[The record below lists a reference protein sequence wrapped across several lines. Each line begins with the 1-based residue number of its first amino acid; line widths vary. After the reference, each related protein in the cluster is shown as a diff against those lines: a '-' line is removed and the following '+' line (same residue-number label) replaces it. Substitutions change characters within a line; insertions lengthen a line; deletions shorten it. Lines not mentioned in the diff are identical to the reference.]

1 MNHATAAAL
10 QRAQR
15 KAAGFIQHLAL
26 LACFAYIG
34 CLLAACGGGDEAP
47 LDPNTCYVDG
57 KPMPKGACQ

>member
-1 MNHATAAAL
+1 MSRAL
-10 QRAQR
+10 
-15 KAAGFIQHLAL
+15 QHLAL

-34 CLLAACGGGDEAP
+34 AVLAACGGGDEAP